1 MSDLYVDF
9 LQGETGY
16 RLRRVSIGSELLAK
30 AIGVTG
36 NKKPIVLDV
45 TAGLGRDGFV
55 LATLGCEV
63 TLVERSPVVA
73 AALQDALQ
81 RALADPKYSQLKIH
95 LIHTDAIKYLQ
106 QLENFP
112 DVIYLDPM
120 YPHRTKS
127 ALVKKEMRI
136 LRELVGEDTDAPDL
150 LKLALQRAKQRVV
163 VKRPCSAM
171 PLGDLK
177 PHHAIQGKQH
187 RFDVYIIKNLK
198 AIPNLIK
205 GDVSE
210 LDSID
215 WSKEWKP

>member
-1 MSDLYVDF
+1 MSDLYIDF

-16 RLRRVSIGSELLAK
+16 RLRRVSVGNELLAR

-55 LATLGCEV
+55 LATLGCDV

-81 RALADPKYSQLKIH
+81 RALADSKYSQLKIQ
-95 LIHTDAIKYLQ
+95 LIHADAISYLQ
-106 QLENFP
+106 QLKIFP

-136 LRELVGEDTDAPDL
+136 LRELVGEDADAPDVL
-150 LKLALQRAKQRVV
+150 RLALQRAKHRIV
-163 VKRPCSAM
+163 VKRPRLAV

-177 PHHAIQGKQH
+177 PHHSIEGKQH
-187 RFDVYIIKNLK
+187 RFDIYY
-198 AIPNLIK
+198 PT
-205 GDVSE
+205 G
-210 LDSID
+210 
-215 WSKEWKP
+215 